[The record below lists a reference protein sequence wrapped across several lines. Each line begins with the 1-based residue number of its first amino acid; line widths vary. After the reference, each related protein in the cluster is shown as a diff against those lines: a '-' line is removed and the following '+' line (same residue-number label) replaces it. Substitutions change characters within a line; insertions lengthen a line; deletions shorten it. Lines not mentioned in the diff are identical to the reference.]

1 MVGIHFLRP
10 RMGHAVKVRSVQSDE
25 WKIVLKC
32 RRPWERKKLN
42 ERPIYLRSVFFI
54 LAITQSVVHLYFD
67 YDQVVL
73 PITKAQNEFVA
84 PHSRRMAAWIS
95 ERNRILAP
103 MFDWNTDDWAS
114 SIPRN
119 MVLRT
124 SVICVSATIVYQF
137 LIRRAAWNWSLTFA
151 SIVWDVPESPLSF
164 IPPHYPSLLWRSIT
178 AGLLLVFLW
187 ESSSAL
193 FSAYVAGQP
202 IKREQPL
209 SASSIDQNGTLL
221 NGLKSR
227 KEIPSVRYETLRET
241 CLA

>member
-1 MVGIHFLRP
+1 MLTCG
-10 RMGHAVKVRSVQSDE
+10 
-25 WKIVLKC
+25 
-32 RRPWERKKLN
+32 RPWERKKLN

-54 LAITQSVVHLYFD
+54 LAIAQSVVHLYFD
-67 YDQVVL
+67 YDQVAL
-73 PITKAQNEFVA
+73 PLAKAENERVT
-84 PHSRRMAAWIS
+84 PHARGMAAWIS
-95 ERNRILAP
+95 ERSRILAP

-124 SVICVSATIVYQF
+124 SVVCVSATFVYQL
-137 LIRRAAWNWSLTFA
+137 LIRRAAWSWSLTFA

-227 KEIPSVRYETLRET
+227 KEIPNVRPCTLTRT
-241 CLA
+241 L

>member
-1 MVGIHFLRP
+1 MVGSHLFGP
-10 RMGHAVKVRSVQSDE
+10 RMGHAAKVRSVQNDE
-25 WKIVLKC
+25 RKIVLK
-32 RRPWERKKLN
+32 RGRPWERKKLN

-54 LAITQSVVHLYFD
+54 LAIAQSVVHLYFD
-67 YDQVVL
+67 YDQVAL
-73 PITKAQNEFVA
+73 PITKTQNEPVT
-84 PHSRRMAAWIS
+84 PHARGMAAWVS
-95 ERNRILAP
+95 ERTRILAP

-114 SIPRN
+114 SIQRN

-124 SVICVSATIVYQF
+124 SVICVFATFVYQL
-137 LIRRAAWNWSLTFA
+137 LIRRAAWSWSLTFA
-151 SIVWDVPESPLSF
+151 SIIWDVPESPLSF

-227 KEIPSVRYETLRET
+227 KEIPNVRLVTLRWT
-241 CLA
+241 L